1 MPPEAEVANGPLG
14 NLDGKHHSLLP
25 PLSDRGGHQ
34 RQGNVNMITIS
45 RRTVNTELML
55 THK

>member
-1 MPPEAEVANGPLG
+1 MPPEAKVANDPLG

-25 PLSDRGGHQ
+25 SLLDRGSHQ

-45 RRTVNTELML
+45 RRTVHIELML